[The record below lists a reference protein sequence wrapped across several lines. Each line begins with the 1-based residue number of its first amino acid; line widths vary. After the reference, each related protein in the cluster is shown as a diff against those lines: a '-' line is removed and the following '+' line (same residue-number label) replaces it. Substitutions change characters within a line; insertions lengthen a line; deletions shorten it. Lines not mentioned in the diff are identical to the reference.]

1 MSAKSDH
8 RRVRMVD
15 GEAVIGGRRLT
26 YSVSD
31 NLDASTW
38 VLNVHGFMAG
48 GGIYW
53 RESTRMAARLG
64 MRVVNPNL
72 PGFAGSDPLP
82 WEELRLSSFAADL
95 AGLLDHLGAPA
106 AMIMGHS
113 MGGAMALQ
121 FAHDFPDRTLGVV
134 YRDGVA
140 TSSWKQRNSILTML
154 FSPIVP
160 DLGVALD
167 FLAAM
172 ATEIPDLA
180 WGRAGSMVAT
190 AAPVMRLNMRSLRS
204 TLPVA
209 AMLLACD
216 FTPITQAV
224 AATGEIPILPMWG
237 RFDRLVPPRTGREFG
252 EMVGEKVHWIF
263 GSHSWM
269 VPRPAIQL
277 DTLRNTDDGKAFLER
292 VQDRARLLSRYAA

>member
-1 MSAKSDH
+1 
-8 RRVRMVD
+8 MVD
-15 GEAVIGGRRLT
+15 GEAVIGGRRWT

-53 RESTRMAARLG
+53 RESSRLAARLG

-82 WEELRLSSFAADL
+82 WEELRLETFAADL
-95 AGLLDHLGAPA
+95 AALLDHLGAPA

-121 FAHDFPDRTLGVV
+121 FAHDFPDRCLGVV

-140 TSSWKQRNSILTML
+140 TSSWKQRRSILTML

-167 FLAAM
+167 FLSAM
-172 ATEIPDLA
+172 ATDIPDLA
-180 WGRAGSMVAT
+180 WGRARSMVAT
-190 AAPVMRLNMRSLRS
+190 ATPVMRLNMRSLRN

-216 FTPITQAV
+216 FTPITEEV
-224 AATGEIPILPMWG
+224 AAAGDVPILPMWG
-237 RFDRLVPPRTGREFG
+237 RFDRLVPPHTGREFG
-252 EMVGEKVHWIF
+252 EMVGEKVHWII
-263 GSHSWM
+263 GGHSWM

-292 VQDRARLLSRYAA
+292 VKTRARLLNRFAA